1 MSVAA
6 ADIPTLRPAQIKNPR
21 LHVGDTWFVILPSSV
36 TVACVVIDEVT
47 RKTVA
52 FRREPDLGCGMEL
65 PLARYA
71 RADVRFIERLL

>member
-1 MSVAA
+1 MNAVATLA
-6 ADIPTLRPAQIKNPR
+6 PTLPPGIKNPR
-21 LHVGDTWFVILPSSV
+21 LHIGDTWFVVLPSAV

-47 RKTVA
+47 RRTIA

-65 PLARYA
+65 PIARYA